1 MTMKNYD
8 IESLNEEQK
17 LALKEINGAVLV
29 TAGAGSGKT
38 RLLTHRVAYLIDQ
51 LGVSPYNILAI
62 TFTNKAAGEMK
73 ERISKMVQGAENVW
87 ISTFHSMCARILRK
101 EIGELEP
108 YDKNFSIYS
117 DTETDKLVK
126 DIFNEKSII
135 DDKDKLKK
143 SFYFHLS
150 NWKNGTMKL
159 SEYIA
164 SRSDE
169 EDIRRIGSL
178 IYEYEARMKKN
189 NALDFDD
196 LLRKTLELFLEK
208 PHILEYYSTRFKYI
222 LVDEFQDTNSVQ
234 YKLVKMLTK
243 VHGNVFVVG
252 DEDQCIYSWRGAN
265 FQNIFD
271 FKKDFQNV
279 KVFKLERN
287 YRSTAS
293 ILNIANNVIKN
304 NGMFDVELSIWAL
317 SQFAQGGLLAV
328 PNSSLNTGLIANRA
342 ISLWPYSKLNDRRV
356 YFGDKFITVVPDEQ
370 KTPAFKFGSTVDDGY
385 ACYFNHGQLVAKKFE
400 YFYDVEYP
408 NFGCNFESYT
418 NEDFIEI
425 ESLTPL
431 FTLEAGEVAVHTET
445 WAIADNVKCPARDD
459 EAAIEKHCKE
469 ILKKF

>member
-1 MTMKNYD
+1 MKNYD

-17 LALKEINGAVLV
+17 LALKEIDGAVLV

-189 NALDFDD
+189 NAL
-196 LLRKTLELFLEK
+196 
-208 PHILEYYSTRFKYI
+208 
-222 LVDEFQDTNSVQ
+222 
-234 YKLVKMLTK
+234 
-243 VHGNVFVVG
+243 
-252 DEDQCIYSWRGAN
+252 
-265 FQNIFD
+265 NIP
-271 FKKDFQNV
+271 
-279 KVFKLERN
+279 
-287 YRSTAS
+287 
-293 ILNIANNVIKN
+293 
-304 NGMFDVELSIWAL
+304 
-317 SQFAQGGLLAV
+317 
-328 PNSSLNTGLIANRA
+328 PNSSSFINLSFFNFS
-342 ISLWPYSKLNDRRV
+342 SLKEFKYSFDVQINITSKLSLR
-356 YFGDKFITVVPDEQ
+356 YFCVFQSNK
-370 KTPAFKFGSTVDDGY
+370 
-385 ACYFNHGQLVAKKFE
+385 YFF
-400 YFYDVEYP
+400 
-408 NFGCNFESYT
+408 
-418 NEDFIEI
+418 
-425 ESLTPL
+425 
-431 FTLEAGEVAVHTET
+431 
-445 WAIADNVKCPARDD
+445 
-459 EAAIEKHCKE
+459 
-469 ILKKF
+469 